1 MAPVGCDWRAEEWR
15 SFAGAQDDGGC
26 GRARM
31 KKRRFRSGKFRLAEI
46 GDFLVEVG
54 EGGFEGFA
62 MLGVGGGR
70 EVIHDARAR

>member
-1 MAPVGCDWRAEEWR
+1 MQKV
-15 SFAGAQDDGGC
+15 C
-26 GRARM
+26 GRL
-31 KKRRFRSGKFRLAEI
+31 LAEV

-62 MLGVGGGR
+62 VLGVSGGR